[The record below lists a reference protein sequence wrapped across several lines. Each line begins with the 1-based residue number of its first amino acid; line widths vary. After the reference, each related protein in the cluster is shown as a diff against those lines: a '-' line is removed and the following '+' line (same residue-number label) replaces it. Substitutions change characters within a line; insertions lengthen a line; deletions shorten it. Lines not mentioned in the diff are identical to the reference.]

1 MKMKK
6 VGILLLAL
14 LLIAIPVIGAE
25 VNEQKPEEEIAV
37 IVNDKEITISQV
49 DAAINLQGLVQK
61 LAQVDRNF
69 LMVLLQT
76 ESGKAVLNEYRKA
89 NLDSII
95 ERELLVQ
102 EAKEQ
107 NITISDERKD
117 ELFNAQLQN
126 IMSSNQITEE
136 QLLQSLKQQG
146 IDSLD
151 SFKEIFMTQNE
162 AALQINELQEQ
173 ILAPVKVTDQEAKE
187 TYDSNTDKYTNEEQV
202 TASHILVEKEDTA
215 KEVLQKLNDGADF
228 SALAKEYSIDDSAAQ
243 GGKLGSFG
251 KGRMVKPFEEA
262 AFALNVGEVSDIVKS
277 DFGFHIIQVT
287 DKTEAGVTA
296 YEDVKE
302 AIKSSLLNQKQAT
315 AMQEYINKLKED
327 ANIEKKL

>member
-1 MKMKK
+1 MKIKK

-25 VNEQKPEEEIAV
+25 DQKPEEEIAV

-49 DAAINLQGLVQK
+49 DTAINLQGLVQK
-61 LAQVDRNF
+61 LAEVDRNF

-76 ESGKAVLNEYRKA
+76 ESGKAVLDEYRKA

-151 SFKEIFMTQNE
+151 SFKEIFMSQNE
-162 AALQINELQEQ
+162 AALQINELQQQ

-187 TYDSNTDKYTNEEQV
+187 TYDSNTDKYAKEEQV

-215 KEVLQKLNDGADF
+215 NEVLQKLNGGADF
-228 SALAKEYSIDDSAAQ
+228 SELAKEYSIDGSAAQ

-251 KGRMVKPFEEA
+251 QGRMVKPFEEA

-277 DFGFHIIQVT
+277 DFGFHIIKVT
-287 DKTEAGVTA
+287 GKAEAGVTA

-302 AIKSSLLNQKQAT
+302 TIKSNLLNQKQVT
-315 AMQEYINKLKED
+315 AMQEYITKLKEE